1 MSNPTIVVRILP
13 QTSILVRILPAAL
26 PIPVNI
32 SDPLILSALSF
43 FSASLQTYIDE
54 DRVLKTLLNY
64 GEDRQSIILAS
75 RYGNLE
81 STVQLKLLQPL
92 PEEITADSRVF
103 ISREVNK
110 SIISKMRVRFTPPIN
125 ATPYLRPRN
134 TAVPTNAQIGNF
146 VNNVTLN
153 TLGLISGSLGADDA
167 FKNKTFK
174 DEIFRQWYSYDFNS
188 SELNINFTDYNNFM
202 FYGSAGLRLSAF
214 REKLRAIE
222 KLDAK
227 QQQFTSVSYV
237 GDITYGGSTY
247 VQQGTANAS
256 IQKEDIIRSFDRY
269 EQYLYFT
276 PSGSNSPYSAS
287 AYYADTEQEYNELA
301 YWPKSG
307 SALWPVSSA
316 TATEWFSTQSLI
328 AQRFD
333 EFNENNLVNTIPT
346 HIREDD
352 NSGAYITFVAMT
364 GHFFDTIKPFIDQ
377 LPYINS
383 RYLDPNEELS
393 KDLIN
398 EIAESVGF
406 TLPTIN
412 SIYNLSDNILGTE
425 TAAPRRDF
433 TAETYKRLLH
443 NLPLFAK
450 AKGTKTAI
458 NTLLRSFGISPQL
471 IDVRESGTQITAS
484 FNNYDEYSSGVDFD
498 TATVSYIKLPLSQSL
513 RNPRSLQFNFTLASN
528 KLMTILNGDDKWT
541 LRSNPHPTISTL
553 GKIEL
558 TSGSSNNVILS
569 SSYHSLFGDELLNV
583 SLRNYDTYTSLS
595 ILQVEGE
602 DIVFSSFV
610 SESVG
615 ANNFVPL
622 WQSTDNIY
630 VGGSGSLATNRFDG
644 TIDEVRLWGINLSD
658 ESVLNTAFDPS
669 SNAGDNYTDAA
680 TSLYVQLSFNKI
692 TNSLLPLYVINESPY
707 IGKQL
712 PPAVDIINVS
722 NIMTDSF
729 SRYNRTIRQGTLNNG
744 LSGYVTNKIKVA
756 APPIFVERTD
766 GLKRLFRTR
775 SIVSPQAKRVQI
787 GRNKVIVAASP
798 TAIINQNIVRNLGLE
813 NINDILGIPTNIYSS
828 FFDQSLQQLKD
839 YYELYYYVDVNIN
852 KYVRIM
858 SDTVS
863 VLDQILDYF
872 IPSKATL
879 LKGIVI
885 EPSILEQVNISPI
898 KNIKFSGATSR
909 LTINAAD
916 SLTGS
921 RAEYNATFGLTQTI
935 STLNLWPAAG
945 ETSSIHATFNTFTSS
960 IQPFTWNT
968 VKTPSGSVREQSN
981 ISGKYNYF
989 TSSIQPFTWNSI
1001 TRPSGSSGSTTE
1013 QSSIRADYNYFTAS
1027 IQPLKWNTI
1036 KTPSGST
1043 KEQSIA
1049 QATIQLL
1056 SASITPVRSNTLD
1069 SEYLV
1074 QDIQHENWYTTQRII
1089 SGARGARPRIP
1100 TIDTELYNLNK
1111 FSYNDTNQGAVGS
1124 EPYNRLYTR
1133 KLFQYEIS
1141 SPRIGGTTSIYT
1153 NALTVIPP
1161 SADFTDVGV
1170 VTYFNNPTGIY
1181 NFKKSIKTPAYPR
1194 PIDMAAA
1201 TTWSYGTKYMIS
1213 DVVYQQITDSD
1224 IRNEVVPAQSRIGNG
1239 KYYVFKTRP
1248 AYSPP
1253 SDGSAFYSGSVPSY
1267 MAPSLDRENWDSLP
1281 FARSTAFELK
1291 RIVYDTFV
1299 IPFPQLNNYRTTTIS
1314 ADKPIDITTRY
1325 LDQLVIPLIFANS
1338 YATGDILL
1346 QNIAH
1351 LFAVQSN
1358 APSLRM
1364 RLYNTIEAREA
1375 DILRTIETVPTGA
1388 HGVLLDTIIDSVN
1401 TVKLINPIV
1410 TLVAAG
1416 NPPQGKIYFTINN
1429 TSDTDKLS
1437 IDILLYYFAVEIEPR
1452 IPIGYLQKHY
1462 RFFRDNSTAT
1472 KRRNY
1477 IGCLNTVTTTSD
1489 GASPVEIFLSE
1500 GTQLVVSPRTPVTEI
1515 IPGGG
1520 GTLDAL

>member
-1 MSNPTIVVRILP
+1 MSNPAIVVRILP
-13 QTSILVRILPAAL
+13 QTSILVRILPAEL

-32 SDPLILSALSF
+32 SDPLIRSALSF

-64 GEDRQSIILAS
+64 GEDKQSVILAS
-75 RYGNLE
+75 RYGNLD

-92 PEEITADSRVF
+92 PVDIDTDSNVF

-110 SIISKMRVRFTPPIN
+110 SIVSKMRVRFTPPIN
-125 ATPYLRPRN
+125 AAPYLRPRN
-134 TAVPTNAQIGNF
+134 TAVPTNAQVGNIL
-146 VNNVTLN
+146 NNVTLN
-153 TLGLISGSLGADDA
+153 TLTLISGSIGATDTYT
-167 FKNKTFK
+167 NKTFE
-174 DEIFRQWYSYDFNS
+174 DEIFRKWYSYDFNS
-188 SELNINFTDYNNFM
+188 SELNIDFTDYNNFM
-202 FYGSAGLRLSAF
+202 FYGSAALRLAAF
-214 REKLRAIE
+214 REKLRTIE
-222 KLDAK
+222 KLKTTQA
-227 QQQFTSVSYV
+227 QFTSTQYTGSLQSA
-237 GDITYGGSTY
+237 GSTY
-247 VQQGTANAS
+247 VQQETAKS
-256 IQKEDIIRSFDRY
+256 SVKIEDIIRGFDRY

-276 PSGSNSPYSAS
+276 PSGSDSPYSAS
-287 AYYADTEQEYNELA
+287 AYYADTGQEYNLLA

-307 SALWPVSSA
+307 STVWPVGSD
-316 TATEWFSTQSLI
+316 TAANWYETQSLI

-352 NSGAYITFVAMT
+352 DSAAYVTFVAMT

-412 SIYNLSDNILGTE
+412 SVYNLADNILGTE
-425 TAAPRRDF
+425 TSAPRRDF

-458 NTLLRSFGISPQL
+458 NTLLQSFGISPQL
-471 IDVRESGTQITAS
+471 INVKESGTQTSAS
-484 FNNYDEYSSGVDFD
+484 FNNFDEYSTGIDFD
-498 TATVSYIKLPLSQSL
+498 RGTVSYITLPLSQSL
-513 RNPRSLQFNFTLASN
+513 RNPRSLQFNFTLATN
-528 KLMTILNGDDKWT
+528 APMTILNGDSKWA

-553 GKIEL
+553 GRIEL
-558 TSGSSNNVILS
+558 VSGSTNTVILS

-583 SLRNYDTYTSLS
+583 TLRNYNTYASLLVS
-595 ILQVEGE
+595 QVEGE
-602 DIVFSSFV
+602 DIVFSS
-610 SESVG
+610 SMAESVG
-615 ANNFVPL
+615 ANKFVPL
-622 WQSTDNIY
+622 WQSTDDIY
-630 VGGSGSLATNRFDG
+630 MGGSGSLATNRFDG

-658 ESVLNTAFDPS
+658 EVVMNTVFDAS
-669 SNAGDNYTDAA
+669 SNAGDTYTDAA
-680 TSLYVQLSFNKI
+680 TYLYMQLSFNKVI
-692 TNSLLPLYVINESPY
+692 DSLLPLYLINESPY
-707 IGKQL
+707 IGKQNS
-712 PPAVDIINVS
+712 PAIDIAHVLNINTS
-722 NIMTDSF
+722 DF
-729 SRYNRTIRQGTLNNG
+729 SRYNRTVRQKTVNNG
-744 LSGYVTNKIKVA
+744 ISGYVTNKIKVV
-756 APPIFVERTD
+756 PPPVFTERTD

-775 SIVSPQAKRVQI
+775 SIVEPLTKRTQV

-798 TAIINQNIVRNLGLE
+798 TEIINQNIIRNIGLE
-813 NINDILGIPTNIYSS
+813 NINDILGIPTSTYST
-828 FFDQSLQQLKD
+828 FFDQSLKQLKE

-852 KYVRIM
+852 KYVRIL

-885 EPSILEQVNISPI
+885 EPNILEQVNIRPT
-898 KNIKFSGATSR
+898 NIQLSGATSR
-909 LTINAAD
+909 LTMNAAN

-921 RAEYNATFGLTQTI
+921 KAQYNATFNVSQTI
-935 STLNLWPAAG
+935 KPFNFWPTAG
-945 ETSSIHATFNTFTSS
+945 ETSSIRATFNTLTSS

-968 VKTPSGSVREQSN
+968 VKTPSGSVREQSD

-989 TSSIQPFTWNSI
+989 TSSIHPFTWN
-1001 TRPSGSSGSTTE
+1001 TVKTPSGSVTE
-1013 QSSIRADYNYFTAS
+1013 QSSVKGDYNYFTSS
-1027 IQPLKWNTI
+1027 IQPFAWNTV

-1043 KEQSIA
+1043 KEQSNT
-1049 QATIQLL
+1049 QGTIQLL
-1056 SASITPVRSNTLD
+1056 SASIIPLRSNTLN

-1074 QDIQHENWYTTQRII
+1074 QNIQHENWYTTQRII
-1089 SGARGARPRIP
+1089 SGASGARPRTP
-1100 TIDTELYNLNK
+1100 YIDIQLENLNK
-1111 FSYNDTNQGAVGS
+1111 FSYNDTNQGAIGS
-1124 EPYNRLYTR
+1124 EPYNRVYTR

-1153 NALTVIPP
+1153 NALKIIPP
-1161 SADFTDVGV
+1161 SADFTEIGV
-1170 VTYFNNPTGIY
+1170 VTFFNNPTGIY

-1194 PIDMAAA
+1194 PIDITAA

-1213 DVVYQQITDSD
+1213 DVVYQQITNSD
-1224 IRNEVVPAQSRIGNG
+1224 IDTEIVPPQARIGNG

-1248 AYSPP
+1248 AYSQPA
-1253 SDGSAFYSGSVPSY
+1253 DGSAFYSGSVPSY
-1267 MAPSLDRENWDSLP
+1267 IAPSLDRQNWDVLHFS
-1281 FARSTAFELK
+1281 RSTGTELK
-1291 RIVYDTFV
+1291 RVVYDTYT
-1299 IPFPQLNNYRTTTIS
+1299 IPSPPLNNYKTTTIS
-1314 ADKPIDITTRY
+1314 ADIPIDVTIRY
-1325 LDQLVIPLIFANS
+1325 VDQLTIPLVSANS
-1338 YATGDILL
+1338 YVTGDILI
-1346 QNIAH
+1346 QNIVE

-1358 APSLRM
+1358 ASSLRL
-1364 RLYNTIEAREA
+1364 RLYNTTAARDA
-1375 DILRTIETVPTGA
+1375 DILRTIDVTPTGA
-1388 HGVLLDTIIDSVN
+1388 HGVLLDTIIDSIN
-1401 TVKLINPIV
+1401 AVKLINPIV

-1416 NPPQGKIYFTINN
+1416 LPPQGKIYFTVNN
-1429 TSDTDKLS
+1429 TSVTDKTS
-1437 IDILLYYFAVEIEPR
+1437 IDILLYYFAIEIEPR
-1452 IPIGYLQKHY
+1452 IPFGYLQKHY

-1477 IGCLNTVTTTSD
+1477 VGCLNTTTTTFD

-1500 GTQLVVSPRTPVTEI
+1500 GTQITVSPRTPVTEI

-1520 GTLDAL
+1520 GTLDVL

>member
-1 MSNPTIVVRILP
+1 MHNPAIVVRILP
-13 QTSILVRILPAAL
+13 QTSILVRILPAVG

-32 SDPLILSALSF
+32 SDPLIRSALSF

-64 GEDRQSIILAS
+64 GEDRQSVILAS

-103 ISREVNK
+103 ISREVDK
-110 SIISKMRVRFTPPIN
+110 SIISKMRVRFAPLIN
-125 ATPYLRPRN
+125 AAPYLRPRN
-134 TAVPTNAQIGNF
+134 TAVQTNAQVGHTLS
-146 VNNVTLN
+146 NVTLN
-153 TLGLISGSLGADDA
+153 TLGLVSGSIGADDK
-167 FKNKTFK
+167 FKNKTFE

-188 SELNINFTDYNNFM
+188 SELNIDFTDYNNFM

-227 QQQFTSVSYV
+227 QQQFTSASYV
-237 GDITYGGSTY
+237 GNIAYGGSSY
-247 VQQGTANAS
+247 VQKETANTS

-276 PSGSNSPYSAS
+276 PSGSDKPYSAS
-287 AYYADTEQEYNELA
+287 AYYADTGQEYNSLA
-301 YWPKSG
+301 YWPKTG
-307 SALWPVSSA
+307 SALWPVSST
-316 TATEWFSTQSLI
+316 TATEWFATQSLI

-352 NSGAYITFVAMT
+352 NSAAYITFVAMT

-406 TLPTIN
+406 TLPTLN

-425 TAAPRRDF
+425 TVSPRRDF

-458 NTLLRSFGISPQL
+458 HTLLRSFGISPQL
-471 IDVRESGTQITAS
+471 IDVRESGTHTTAS
-484 FNNYDEYSSGVDFD
+484 FNNFDEYSSGVDFD
-498 TATVSYIKLPLSQSL
+498 TTTVSYIKLPLSQSL

-558 TSGSSNNVILS
+558 TSGSSNAVILS

-595 ILQVEGE
+595 VLRVEGE
-602 DIVFSSFV
+602 DIIFSSSM
-610 SESVG
+610 SESIG
-615 ANNFVPL
+615 ANKFVPL

-658 ESVLNTAFDPS
+658 ASVLNTAFDPS

-692 TNSLLPLYVINESPY
+692 TTSLLPLYVINESPY
-707 IGKQL
+707 TGKL
-712 PPAVDIINVS
+712 NSPAIDLITIS
-722 NIMTDSF
+722 TISTDSF

-756 APPIFVERTD
+756 APPIFKERTD

-775 SIVSPQAKRVQI
+775 SIVAPQEKRTQV
-787 GRNKVIVAASP
+787 GRNKVIIAASP
-798 TAIINQNIVRNLGLE
+798 TEIINQNIVRNLGLE

-828 FFDQSLQQLKD
+828 YFDQSLKQLKE
-839 YYELYYYVDVNIN
+839 YYALYYYVDVNIN

-898 KNIKFSGATSR
+898 KDIKFSGGTSR
-909 LTINAAD
+909 LTMMAAD

-921 RAEYNATFGLTQTI
+921 RADYNATFGLTQTI
-935 STLNLWPAAG
+935 SAFNWWPSAK
-945 ETSSIHATFNTFTSS
+945 ETSSIQGTFNTLSSSISIPKTNVSNIYRNLTSS
-960 IQPFTWNT
+960 YNYVSSSVQLFTWNT
-968 VKTPSGSVREQSN
+968 TRTPSGSVVEKSSVN
-981 ISGKYNYF
+981 GTYNYF
-989 TSSIQPFTWNSI
+989 TSSVQLFTWNT
-1001 TRPSGSSGSTTE
+1001 TR
-1013 QSSIRADYNYFTAS
+1013 
-1027 IQPLKWNTI
+1027 
-1036 KTPSGST
+1036 TPSGSVT
-1043 KEQSIA
+1043 EPSSVQGTFNSLTSSI
-1049 QATIQLL
+1049 I
-1056 SASITPVRSNTLD
+1056 PVGSKTLD
-1069 SEYLV
+1069 AAYLLQNV
-1074 QDIQHENWYTTQRII
+1074 QHENWYTTQQII
-1089 SGARGARPRIP
+1089 SGALARTPY
-1100 TIDTELYNLNK
+1100 IDLQLENLNK
-1111 FSYNDTNQGAVGS
+1111 FSYNDKNNGAVGA

-1133 KLFQYEIS
+1133 KLFSYEINTQ
-1141 SPRIGGTTSIYT
+1141 RIGGNASIYT
-1153 NALTVIPP
+1153 NALKIIPP

-1170 VTYFNNPTGIY
+1170 YTYFNNTTGVY
-1181 NFKKSIKTPAYPR
+1181 NFKKITKTPAYAW
-1194 PIDMAAA
+1194 PINFSNA
-1201 TTWSYGTKYMIS
+1201 TNWSTGARYNLY
-1213 DVVYQQITDSD
+1213 DVVYQNITDADVANGIAPS
-1224 IRNEVVPAQSRIGNG
+1224 NAKAGNN

-1248 AYSPP
+1248 SYVAP
-1253 SDGSAFYSGSVPSY
+1253 SDGSAYYLGSVPSTI
-1267 MAPSLDRENWDSLP
+1267 APSLDRQNWDVLGFIPSIG
-1281 FARSTAFELK
+1281 TELK
-1291 RIVYDTFV
+1291 RIVYDTFTV
-1299 IPFPQLNNYRTTTIS
+1299 VYPEINNYKTTTIS
-1314 ADKPIDITTRY
+1314 IDQPIDTPTRY
-1325 LDQLVIPLIFANS
+1325 VDQLTAELVSANS
-1338 YATGDILL
+1338 YIAGEFLL
-1346 QNIAH
+1346 QNISE
-1351 LFAVQSN
+1351 LFAIQTNVS
-1358 APSLRM
+1358 SLRI
-1364 RLYNTIEAREA
+1364 RLYNTISARDS
-1375 DILRTIETVPTGA
+1375 DISRTIETTPIGS
-1388 HGVLLDTIIDSVN
+1388 HGVLLDMEITNANVA
-1401 TVKLINPIV
+1401 TLVNPIAA
-1410 TLVAAG
+1410 LVAG
-1416 NPPQGKIYFTINN
+1416 ENPPAGKIYYTINN
-1429 TSDTDKLS
+1429 TSSTDKT
-1437 IDILLYYFAVEIEPR
+1437 AVEILLFTFSIEVEPR
-1452 IPIGYLQKHY
+1452 IPYGYLRKHY

-1477 IGCLNTVTTTSD
+1477 IGCLNTIDTTFD
-1489 GASPVEIFLSE
+1489 GEPPVQIFLSE
-1500 GTQLVVSPRTPVTEI
+1500 GTELIVSPTQTSTEI
-1515 IPGGG
+1515 ITGGG
-1520 GTLDAL
+1520 GTLDSR